1 MILKTV
7 YHMNLLDFRNFLL
20 KFVLRNLFS
29 HRVKS
34 LKNNSCLSSHDAF
47 CHLNTFKLTC
57 YRFME
62 LPMNFNVIILIQS
75 LFQGLTT
82 IQIQKF
88 KFRGGKSAIAKSDR
102 FK

>member
-34 LKNNSCLSSHDAF
+34 LKNNSCLSSHVAYYISNN
-47 CHLNTFKLTC
+47 LKVNTLKTL
-57 YRFME
+57 
-62 LPMNFNVIILIQS
+62 
-75 LFQGLTT
+75 
-82 IQIQKF
+82 
-88 KFRGGKSAIAKSDR
+88 
-102 FK
+102 

>member
-34 LKNNSCLSSHDAF
+34 LKNNSCLSSHDCDVHTFGKFFSHFLRQIYFPLEDLPSIAF
-47 CHLNTFKLTC
+47 YTV
-57 YRFME
+57 
-62 LPMNFNVIILIQS
+62 VIFYILS
-75 LFQGLTT
+75 QGLLSCVYESVSST
-82 IQIQKF
+82 Q
-88 KFRGGKSAIAKSDR
+88 
-102 FK
+102 

>member
-34 LKNNSCLSSHDAF
+34 LKNNSCLSSHAERQ
-47 CHLNTFKLTC
+47 KA
-57 YRFME
+57 
-62 LPMNFNVIILIQS
+62 IQNHIT
-75 LFQGLTT
+75 QDVN
-82 IQIQKF
+82 I
-88 KFRGGKSAIAKSDR
+88 
-102 FK
+102 

>member
-34 LKNNSCLSSHDAF
+34 LKNNSCLSSHGISETKQGKKF
-47 CHLNTFKLTC
+47 FFRIFLHPIRCLNFWDNK
-57 YRFME
+57 
-62 LPMNFNVIILIQS
+62 NF
-75 LFQGLTT
+75 
-82 IQIQKF
+82 
-88 KFRGGKSAIAKSDR
+88 
-102 FK
+102 

>member
-34 LKNNSCLSSHDAF
+34 LKNNSCLSSHAV
-47 CHLNTFKLTC
+47 KA
-57 YRFME
+57 
-62 LPMNFNVIILIQS
+62 S
-75 LFQGLTT
+75 G
-82 IQIQKF
+82 KF
-88 KFRGGKSAIAKSDR
+88 KTTVYILTEIIP
-102 FK
+102 